1 MTKDR
6 ETHSEITRLGAH
18 LDTQIAKQ
26 MTYTNVTSEGDLAAE
41 LVHHILGFC
50 ERLIPDRKLT
60 IEDLITICHAA
71 LNTESGG
78 VRLLEGKFLRG
89 RISEQLSRSR
99 RYGETFSMLA
109 IKLSPKTT
117 SSQYEALIDV
127 LRERLR
133 TSDAVFTFKR
143 RIILLLPHID
153 EASTLMLIRRVQG
166 LVDASFRATPILGI
180 EKLCFPDPSITRSSQ
195 VLDWAEDQL
204 R

>member
-1 MTKDR
+1 MTKDNDR
-6 ETHSEITRLGAH
+6 HSEITRIGGH
-18 LDTQIAKQ
+18 LETQIARQ
-26 MTYTNVTSEGDLAAE
+26 MTYTNVTTKGDLAAE
-41 LVHHILGFC
+41 LVHHILVFC
-50 ERLIPDRKLT
+50 QRLIPDKPLT

-71 LNTESGG
+71 LDTETSG
-78 VRLLEGKFLRG
+78 VRLMEGKFMRG

-109 IKLSPKTT
+109 IKLASSTS

-133 TSDAVFTFKR
+133 TSDLVFTFKH

-153 EASTLMLIRRVQG
+153 EANTNLLIRRVKG
-166 LVDASFRATPILGI
+166 LVDASFRSTPILEV
-180 EKLCFPDPSITRSSQ
+180 EKLCFPNPGITRSSQ